1 MYHYVHKC
9 TFSNVKL
16 HEKQNFFF
24 FFFLVTLENFCSAS
38 CLIQLSGDNPR
49 SMKVNEEREKG
60 GEEKEEL
67 EIKIN

>member
-1 MYHYVHKC
+1 MFTSVH
-9 TFSNVKL
+9 SQMLSSMRNRI
-16 HEKQNFFF
+16 FFF

>member
-1 MYHYVHKC
+1 MHHYVHKC

-16 HEKQNFFF
+16 HEKQKSF

-49 SMKVNEEREKG
+49 SMKVNEEGEKG
-60 GEEKEEL
+60 GEDKEEL